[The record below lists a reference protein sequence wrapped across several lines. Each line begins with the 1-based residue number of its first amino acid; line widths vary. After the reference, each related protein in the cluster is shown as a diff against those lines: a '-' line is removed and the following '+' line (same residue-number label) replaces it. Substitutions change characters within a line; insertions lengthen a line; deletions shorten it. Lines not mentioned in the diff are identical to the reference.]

1 MTRLFQIVAV
11 LTLFLAT
18 TANLRAESSSPVRVR
33 GTVLSIQGSDLAV
46 KSRTGEDVRIR
57 LADSWSAGG
66 VVPAKLSDIK
76 SGTFVGIASTP
87 QPGGPSRA
95 IEVLIFPEAMRGTGE
110 GHYPWDLQPESTMT
124 NATVVSDVQSV
135 DGRAL
140 TLSYKAGEQK
150 IVVGPATPIVTF
162 APAEKSDIQPGA
174 AVFVP
179 TQRQPD
185 GTLQATRVLVGK
197 GIVPPM

>member
-1 MTRLFQIVAV
+1 MTRLFQIVVV

-18 TANLRAESSSPVRVR
+18 TANLGAQSSSPVRVR
-33 GTVLSIQGSDLAV
+33 GTVLSIQGDLAV

-57 LADSWSAGG
+57 LADGWSDGG

-95 IEVLIFPEAMRGTGE
+95 IEVLIFPEGMRGTGE
-110 GHYPWDLQPESTMT
+110 GHYPWDLQPESTIT
-124 NATVVSDVQSV
+124 NATSDVQSV
-135 DGRAL
+135 DRRAL

-150 IVVGPATPIVTF
+150 IVVGP
-162 APAEKSDIQPGA
+162 E
-174 AVFVP
+174 
-179 TQRQPD
+179 
-185 GTLQATRVLVGK
+185 TRL
-197 GIVPPM
+197 